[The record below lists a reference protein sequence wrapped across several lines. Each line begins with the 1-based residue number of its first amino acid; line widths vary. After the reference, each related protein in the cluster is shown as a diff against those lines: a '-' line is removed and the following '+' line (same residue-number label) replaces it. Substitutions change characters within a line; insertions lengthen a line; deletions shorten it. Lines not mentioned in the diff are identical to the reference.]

1 MEGEV
6 KDKQN
11 NSIILNGKSDYYY
24 TVKRVEITNILGSV
38 SAVLNE
44 YFITNNSGEN
54 YKLYKTKEG
63 NWFDVSEENSNGNK
77 GTIRALKSAIDNK

>member
-24 TVKRVEITNILGSV
+24 SVKPVEITNILGSV

-54 YKLYKTKEG
+54 YKL
-63 NWFDVSEENSNGNK
+63 
-77 GTIRALKSAIDNK
+77 